1 MIKFDLTGY
10 VKSIWEE
17 PNFVAIARYVDR
29 NCVFRDV
36 SGNTR
41 IVGIESLVA
50 NLKEWHDIFEDP
62 RVEIRRVLEDHSSPT
77 IVWDWVLTARPAIA
91 RNSMDSRAEVS
102 IYGITIASIQDGR
115 ITEEINCTDMKEF
128 VDLMKGSRE

>member
-1 MIKFDLTGY
+1 MTKFDLNGY

-17 PNFVAIARYVDR
+17 SDFAEIGRFVDR
-29 NCVFRDV
+29 NCVFRDI

-41 IVGIESLVA
+41 ITGIDSLVT
-50 NLKEWHDIFEDP
+50 NLKGWHDIFEEP
-62 RVEIRRVLEDHSSPT
+62 RVKIRRVLEDHSSPT

-102 IYGITIASIQDGR
+102 VYGITIASIQDGR

-128 VDLMKGSRE
+128 IDLMKGARE